1 MNNSSSVRIT
11 RPDLTDESVYVH
23 GRTPCRIT
31 LVELRQL
38 GRESPEYAAV
48 AERAAALL
56 EEHRRARV
64 RRSYRVVVS
73 SPAFQVFEAEVQN
86 LGGVAVAETVACPS
100 HEAAETAG
108 YDAAD
113 RLVEH
118 HRRTGVVPEH
128 VFEAALRTHNRRAGD
143 EEIAGTEYD

>member
-1 MNNSSSVRIT
+1 MNNSSVRIT
-11 RPDLTDESVYVH
+11 QPDLGDESVYVH

-31 LVELRQL
+31 LHELRQL

-73 SPAFQVFEAEVQN
+73 SPAPRVFEAEVQN
-86 LGGVAVAETVACPS
+86 LAGVVVAETVAYATR
-100 HEAAETAG
+100 EAAETAG

-113 RLVEH
+113 R
-118 HRRTGVVPEH
+118 
-128 VFEAALRTHNRRAGD
+128 LRTHNRRAGD
-143 EEIAGTEYD
+143 EEIAGTEYA